1 MMNRATAKNNEVR
14 VKINGAIA
22 SVSLIVYWFL
32 SSGQMAITTCPF
44 GKAVLIKSKTQ
55 V

>member
-32 SSGQMAITTCPF
+32 SSGQMALL
-44 GKAVLIKSKTQ
+44 VLSAKWFL
-55 V
+55 